1 VSAASRPNPLRGLIT
16 SKKVVVCVGS
26 GGVGKTTTAATL
38 GIAAAAL
45 GRRTLVITI
54 DPARRLANALGL
66 DALAHTPQA
75 VDASLVA
82 RAAALST
89 SSASSASQA
98 SSTSGPAPL
107 AAMMLD
113 VKAGWDEMLLRTAP
127 SPQVAAKVQENRFYK
142 VLSTE
147 LPGAHEFIACEMLH
161 HLASSGAYDLVVL
174 DTPPTQNA
182 LDFLDAPA
190 RILSVLDSDAFRFM
204 AERKESGPSFG
215 LRLFDSASDTAQ
227 SIIARFTGGALLEEL
242 SDFLVLLR
250 DLYAPLTTRTKE
262 FVALLGG
269 DSAGFVVVTAPETAV
284 LNEASFFAGEL
295 SRRGLPLAAVVVN
308 RVTASPDAALA
319 VLADDAFEDAVRAAV
334 GDGAD
339 AVVAALDLA
348 VRQEERLAWLEQTAL
363 AGFGEGV
370 GVPQVHLPRLSEAVH
385 DAARLLDL
393 VPHILGPSGPRG
405 PQAGP

>member
-1 VSAASRPNPLRGLIT
+1 MSAAASTKNPLRGLIT

-75 VDASLVA
+75 VDPSLVA

-89 SSASSASQA
+89 STKAP
-98 SSTSGPAPL
+98 STSGPAPL

-127 SPQVAAKVQENRFYK
+127 SAQVAAKVQENRFYK

-269 DSAGFVVVTAPETAV
+269 EGAGFVVVTAPETAV

-308 RVTASPDAALA
+308 RVTNSPDAALA
-319 VLADDAFEDAVRAAV
+319 VLADDAFDDAVRAAV

-348 VRQEERLAWLEQTAL
+348 VRQEERLARLEQTAL
-363 AGFGEGV
+363 AGFGQGV
-370 GVPQVHLPRLSEAVH
+370 AVPQVHLPRLSEAVH

-393 VPHILGPSGPRG
+393 VPHIVGP
-405 PQAGP
+405 